1 MICSNCTAENKPGRR
16 FCVRCATPL
25 AAACPSCG
33 APFDPGD
40 AFCGECAAPLGTG
53 GAPAAAIRPE
63 GPGAVA
69 PVAERRLVS
78 ILFADLVAFT
88 SLAEGRDAEETRELL
103 SRYFDIASDV
113 IARYGGTVEKFIG
126 DAVMAVWGAPT
137 AREDDAERAVRAALD
152 LVDAV
157 RALGPE
163 IQARAGVLT
172 GEAAVTLGATNQ
184 GMVAGDLVNT
194 ASRLQSVAMPGT
206 VLVGEATQR
215 AASGAI
221 AFEPAG
227 EQALKGKAT
236 PVPAWR
242 ALRVVAQRG
251 GQGRS
256 DLPEPPFVGRDEE
269 LRLLKDLIATT
280 GRDRRTRLVSIT
292 GPGGIGKS
300 RLAWELEKYID
311 GISEAIYWHRGRSPS
326 YGEGITFWALGEMV
340 RRRVGLG
347 ETDDEAATRERIRA
361 TVAEHVPAE
370 DDRRWVEPALLT
382 LLGLEP
388 APAGGRDVLFAAWR
402 IFFERIAERATT
414 VLLFEDLQWADTGL
428 LDFIEHVLEWS
439 KNVPLIVI
447 TLARPELLDRRPDWG
462 SATRNLTKLA
472 LEPLTDDAMRQL
484 LDGFV
489 PGLPEAAIRA
499 ILARADGMP
508 LYAVETVRSLVAS
521 GRLQRDGAAYRPV
534 GELGELAVPDTL
546 RSLIASRLDALD
558 PADRS
563 LVADASVLGQSF
575 TPAGLTAVSGIELD
589 VLEPRLRV
597 LVRRELFDL
606 EIDPRSPERGQYRFV
621 QSLIREVAYSTLVRR
636 ERRVRHLAAARYFEA
651 LGEDELAG
659 ALASHYL
666 AAHEASADGAEADA
680 VAIQARL
687 ALSGASDRAATLGA
701 HDQAVAFLRQAI
713 AITADAAERA
723 GLYLRA
729 ASSANAAAR
738 HDLAQALVLE
748 GIAIAGTLADPALLG
763 AAEALLGELLIDAGK
778 PPEAVEVLE
787 AAVARLAEV
796 SDDEARAGLLGN
808 LSRAYMRSGH
818 PARAIETADLALAI
832 AERRHLDRIIA
843 ETLNNKGSSLSYLGR
858 SVEAVALLRAAVDL
872 AHERGFV
879 AAETRALSNLGV
891 SIDDNPRRARDIL
904 EQGLNLARRVGN
916 RSLSNW
922 AAISRLYAVVSI
934 AEGWDE
940 ALAEAEQDLAD
951 ARAHEVASPLDEIRS
966 LSVQALMRVPR
977 GESTDAML
985 ADLERLAE
993 ETTDAFGAA
1002 ALHYLRGDRALLAG
1016 DHALASREMLLA
1028 SDEPNIGHVFLV
1040 GAARAALWGGDVATA
1055 REIADRLEA
1064 QPNSSASF
1072 TAGRTA
1078 VRAGIAALEG
1088 RRDEAIA
1095 GFRDALARLRAI
1107 GEDFELARTGLDFGL
1122 LVGPGEPAA
1131 RAAAAEARP
1140 IFERVG
1146 ARPYL
1151 ERLDA
1156 AAAGATIADA
1166 RATA

>member
-1 MICSNCTAENKPGRR
+1 VICSNCTAENKAGRR

-157 RALGPE
+157 RALGPK

-843 ETLNNKGSSLSYLGR
+843 ETLNTKGSSLSYLGR

-1156 AAAGATIADA
+1156 AAAGATTADA